1 MPLNYIPDL
10 GHVSIMVKTEN
21 VNSENGINGPGVSQ
35 ASACVDCLFWYRCRG
50 GKLDCLFRAPLAQTS
65 IVRA

>member
-1 MPLNYIPDL
+1 
-10 GHVSIMVKTEN
+10 MVKTEN